1 MDEAKKIAPERISK
15 KQKETVQNETITD
28 AE

>member
-15 KQKETVQNETITD
+15 KTKGNSSKETITD